1 MKRILLSTL
10 FLAAFGLALA
20 GPPVDYQLYCE
31 VTDSETSMTTFEP
44 VGVASEVEGERHVML
59 ADGALAGCDDVEGF
73 VTVDGYPQG
82 IDPTAEGAV
91 ASFFLTFDD
100 TFTFVADEEPLFE
113 TTLDEVPQ
121 VAVDG
126 KLGAMQNRAEAF
138 QRAEAARTRAEERAG
153 GPPMDVP
160 GEGDDGETEDDV
172 EIEDEE
178 DGPPME
184 LPEPAKRGRP

>member
-1 MKRILLSTL
+1 MKRVLLGTL

-20 GPPVDYQLYCE
+20 GPPVDYELYCE
-31 VTDSETSMTTFEP
+31 VEGELQS
-44 VGVASEVEGERHVML
+44 VGVASEVDGARHVML
-59 ADGALAGCDDVEGF
+59 VDGALAGCDVVEGF
-73 VTVDGYPQG
+73 VTVAGYPQG
-82 IDPTAEGAV
+82 IDPTAEGAP
-91 ASFFLTFDD
+91 ASFFLTFDE
-100 TFTFVADEEPLFE
+100 TFAFVPDEEPLFE

-160 GEGDDGETEDDV
+160 GKGDDGETEDDV
-172 EIEDEE
+172 ETEDEE

-184 LPEPAKRGRP
+184 PATRGRP